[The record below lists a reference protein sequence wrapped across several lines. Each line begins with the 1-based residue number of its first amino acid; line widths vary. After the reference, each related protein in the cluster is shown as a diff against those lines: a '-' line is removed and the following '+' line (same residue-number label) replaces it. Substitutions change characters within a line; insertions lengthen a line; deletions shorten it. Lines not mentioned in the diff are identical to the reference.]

1 MRNDYGNYYLLII
14 NDSLTGAQDSFEYDN
29 AEAARKHA
37 RLNEN
42 SNPDGTRH
50 LFKML
55 VNSDPIEVMV

>member
-1 MRNDYGNYYLLII
+1 MENDYGNYYLLL
-14 NDSLTGAQDSFEYDN
+14 LTDENGVQSEHIYDN

-37 RLNEN
+37 RMNEH

-55 VNSDPIEVMV
+55 QGNDPIECMV

>member
-1 MRNDYGNYYLLII
+1 MQNNYGNYYLLLLI
-14 NDSLTGAQDSFEYDN
+14 DEYGQQQEFTYDN

-42 SNPDGTRH
+42 SSPNGTRH

-55 VNSDPIEVMV
+55 QGNDPIEVMV